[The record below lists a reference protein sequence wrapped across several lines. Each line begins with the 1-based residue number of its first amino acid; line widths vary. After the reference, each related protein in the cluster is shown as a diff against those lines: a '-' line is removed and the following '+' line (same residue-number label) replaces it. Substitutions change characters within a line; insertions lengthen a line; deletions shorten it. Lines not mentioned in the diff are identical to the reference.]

1 MSIVHADIA
10 DLAERPISSTITVR
24 GKELSVGDTVG
35 KAREMFES
43 SSVQLIPVLDGTAY
57 VGAVARD
64 DIADA
69 QDAEPI
75 TAYAGRRPPTAIA
88 STPVG
93 DALPALDEDGGRRLV
108 VLGEDQTTYVGL
120 VCLTRDRSRLC
131 IDAECHA
138 G

>member
-10 DLAERPISSTITVR
+10 DLAQRPISSAITVR
-24 GKELSVGDTVG
+24 GKELSTAATVG
-35 KAREMFES
+35 AAREMFES

-69 QDAEPI
+69 PDAEPI
-75 TAYAGRRPPTAIA
+75 SAYALRRPPTATA
-88 STPVG
+88 STQVG
-93 DALPALDEDGGRRLV
+93 DALPVLDQDGGRRLV
-108 VLGEDQTTYVGL
+108 VLGDDQSTYVGL
-120 VCLTRDRSRLC
+120 VCLTRDRARLC
-131 IDAECHA
+131 IDAECHS